1 MSFLNPWG
9 RKRFELPCTIEI
21 ENTPQSLHA
30 HVVLDGD
37 FVVEPGDEVQ
47 VIDAP
52 ERPLYGERVLVRRRA
67 IVTRASAL
75 ERLWTRIVGNFELTE
90 LYDVSFTERRV
101 L

>member
-1 MSFLNPWG
+1 MSFLSTWG
-9 RKRFELPCTIEI
+9 CKRFELPCTVEI

-37 FVVEPGDEVQ
+37 FVVQPGDEVQ

-52 ERPLYGERVLVRRRA
+52 GRPPYGERLVVRRKA
-67 IVTRASAL
+67 VVTRAGAL
-75 ERLWTRIVGNFELTE
+75 ERLWTRLVGNFELTE

>member
-1 MSFLNPWG
+1 MSLLSAWG
-9 RKRFELPCTIEI
+9 RKRFELPCTVEI

-37 FVVEPGDEVQ
+37 FVVQPGDEVQ

-52 ERPLYGERVLVRRRA
+52 ARPPYGERLVVRRKA
-67 IVTRASAL
+67 VVTRAGAL
-75 ERLWTRIVGNFELTE
+75 ERLWTRLVGNFELTE